1 MMGKMPKIL
10 KTKSSK
16 QPQLKWKTR
25 KENQIKRIRAELSI
39 LTDMVQKGETQ
50 KISKKKHRIKSK
62 YKITTNQELQTVT
75 GYLKMKIQAKAQRI
89 WRHVKRS
96 KQFSQ
101 NQMFAN
107 NKKKFVRNLGK
118 EQMSVEK
125 PLKKEATETC
135 WCFILENNG
144 VQPFS
149 RVDKEREAETEYQP
163 WEDISLDE
171 LQTAIKKTSNWK
183 SSGPDVVPNVSPKQL
198 TARHQHLLN
207 AYNQAIENPEICLTG
222 SQQQKHT

>member
-1 MMGKMPKIL
+1 
-10 KTKSSK
+10 
-16 QPQLKWKTR
+16 
-25 KENQIKRIRAELSI
+25 
-39 LTDMVQKGETQ
+39 
-50 KISKKKHRIKSK
+50 
-62 YKITTNQELQTVT
+62 
-75 GYLKMKIQAKAQRI
+75 
-89 WRHVKRS
+89 
-96 KQFSQ
+96 
-101 NQMFAN
+101 
-107 NKKKFVRNLGK
+107 
-118 EQMSVEK
+118 MSVEK

-149 RVDKEREAETEYQP
+149 RVDKERGAETECQP

-222 SQQQKHT
+222 SQRQPLLNTKEQRHR

>member
-149 RVDKEREAETEYQP
+149 RVDKEREAETECQL

-171 LQTAIKKTSNWK
+171 LETTLKKTSNWK
-183 SSGPDVVPNVSPKQL
+183 SPGPDVVPNVWPKQL
-198 TARHQHLLN
+198 TALYQHLLN
-207 AYNQAIENPEICLTG
+207 AYNQAIGNP
-222 SQQQKHT
+222 